1 MSLITSVPVLQEAP
15 KGLSEEPGP
24 VAAGPGDEDG
34 GGGLSWL
41 TQAAGSSG
49 SGTTAPAASSSVPVD
64 SGNDGLEAGG
74 GLDDWLNVAKSSGQT
89 KRKSVAT
96 VAAPAATGGWM
107 SLGKLG
113 ISTEDYSDQ
122 DDAGKTGGGGSA
134 VTKLKKK
141 KKQAAQTSADTSG
154 PGGWLSSGA
163 LGAPAEDESGD
174 EDSGG
179 GETDR
184 GVGVTIE
191 TQTEEDIEAVTKG
204 GTTGKGNAP
213 KLPPW
218 AKPYVPPPKPEVV
231 PVPPPE
237 ANSAPQGAPETQVLA
252 TVFHWQGRI
261 TIYPGRCLIPTLMV
275 L

>member
-1 MSLITSVPVLQEAP
+1 MSLIMSVPVLQEAP
-15 KGLSEEPGP
+15 KVLSEEPGP

-41 TQAAGSSG
+41 TQAAGSSV
-49 SGTTAPAASSSVPVD
+49 SGTAAPAAPSSAPVD

-89 KRKSVAT
+89 KRKSVVT

-107 SLGKLG
+107 SSGKLG
-113 ISTEDYSDQ
+113 ISTEDDSDQ
-122 DDAGKTGGGGSA
+122 DDAGKTGGSGYA
-134 VTKLKKK
+134 VTKPKKK
-141 KKQAAQTSADTSG
+141 KKQAAQSPADTSG
-154 PGGWLSSGA
+154 PGGWMSSSA

-179 GETDR
+179 GETHR

-191 TQTEEDIEAVTKG
+191 TQTEEDIEAVTKSG
-204 GTTGKGNAP
+204 ATEKRNAP

-218 AKPYVPPPKPEVV
+218 AKPYVPPPKPEIV
-231 PVPPPE
+231 PDTPPE
-237 ANSAPQGAPETQVLA
+237 ANSAPQGALEKQVL
-252 TVFHWQGRI
+252 TTEVH
-261 TIYPGRCLIPTLMV
+261 
-275 L
+275 